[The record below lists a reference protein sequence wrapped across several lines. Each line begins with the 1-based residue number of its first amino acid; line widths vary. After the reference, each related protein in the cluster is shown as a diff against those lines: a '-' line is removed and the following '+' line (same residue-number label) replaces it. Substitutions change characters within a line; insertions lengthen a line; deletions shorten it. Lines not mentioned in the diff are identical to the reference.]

1 MNSLYF
7 LENFG
12 FLPFRR
18 KNKGRGAKPHMT
30 LRFSSSY
37 VVDLH
42 VDSYKGLA
50 KNDEYNKYDGYR
62 FYNLITHAH
71 SDHYGQHNI
80 SNENALASIETA
92 RILSEISEKEFSG
105 MTFRIGDKLNL
116 DGLKIK
122 TYNTKHIFGSTAFL
136 IKTDCKIL
144 ITGDVKD
151 FSSLPKCDV
160 LITEATYGSPDFV
173 FEDEI
178 EKLID
183 NAENSTFGVYPVGK
197 AQRAAK
203 ILTENGYKISASQKI
218 SKLCR
223 LFDIDVSEDA
233 DVNLVSPRRLV
244 ESKGRRYIL
253 TAQRFYRW
261 PRIVIS
267 DHLDFLGI
275 LDMIDH
281 CNPEHVIFYHGR
293 PTEAL
298 LSLLDGDRDY
308 SLLRDLDI
316 MSEMR

>member
-18 KNKGRGAKPHMT
+18 KGNRSVKPHLT
-30 LRFSSSY
+30 LRFNSD
-37 VVDLH
+37 VIVDFH
-42 VDSYKGLA
+42 VDSYKGVPNVP
-50 KNDEYNKYDGYR
+50 NDDYR

-71 SDHYGQHNI
+71 SDHYGQNNL
-80 SNENALASIETA
+80 SNENALASLETA
-92 RILSEISEKEFSG
+92 KILSAIAGKRFSG
-105 MTFRIGDKLNL
+105 RTFRLGDKFEIE
-116 DGLKIK
+116 GLKIK

-136 IKTDCKIL
+136 IESDYKIL

-197 AQRAAK
+197 AQRTAK
-203 ILTENGYKISASQKI
+203 ILTENGYDVNASQRI
-218 SKLCR
+218 SRLCKL
-223 LFDIDVSEDA
+223 FGIDVSEDA
-233 DVNLVSPRRLV
+233 DVNLVSPRRLS
-244 ESKGRRYIL
+244 ECQGKRYIL

-281 CNPEHVIFYHGR
+281 CNPEHVIFYHGK

-298 LSLLDGDRDY
+298 LSLLDRDY
-308 SLLRDLDI
+308 SLLRDLDV
-316 MSEMR
+316 MSEAKG